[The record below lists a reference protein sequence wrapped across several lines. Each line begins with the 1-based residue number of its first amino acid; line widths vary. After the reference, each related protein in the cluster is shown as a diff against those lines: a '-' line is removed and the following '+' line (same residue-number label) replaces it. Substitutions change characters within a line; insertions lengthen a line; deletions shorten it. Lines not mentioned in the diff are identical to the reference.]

1 MTKTRH
7 TTVAPS
13 HVLWVTTEK
22 PCKGCAQVDN
32 IMERYRL
39 SKDIVLVQDIKNLR
53 QEGVPLPD
61 WLRGTPTLYDLTSRQ
76 LFEGRASLVKLQRV
90 LHTHE
95 QDTLSANSASASAN
109 QAADDGLDAAPTQE
123 ALGTWNEAED
133 EDVHAQGD
141 QFEMEVGCDPD
152 SMSDNKVSMQD
163 VEKIMQS
170 RGLEMD
176 KQNCRPDQNE

>member
-1 MTKTRH
+1 
-7 TTVAPS
+7 
-13 HVLWVTTEK
+13 VLWVTSEK

-61 WLRGTPTLYDLTSRQ
+61 WLRGTPTLYDLSSRK
-76 LFEGRASLVKLQRV
+76 LVEGRASLVELQRV
-90 LHTHE
+90 LHAHE
-95 QDTLSANSASASAN
+95 QDTASATSTSASAK
-109 QAADDGLDAAPTQE
+109 QAADDALDAAPTQE
-123 ALGTWNEAED
+123 AFSTWNEAED
-133 EDVHAQGD
+133 EQEGEHAQAD

-152 SMSDNKVSMQD
+152 SMSDNKVNMQD
-163 VEKIMQS
+163 VEKMMQS

-176 KQNCRPDQNE
+176 KKNCQADQN